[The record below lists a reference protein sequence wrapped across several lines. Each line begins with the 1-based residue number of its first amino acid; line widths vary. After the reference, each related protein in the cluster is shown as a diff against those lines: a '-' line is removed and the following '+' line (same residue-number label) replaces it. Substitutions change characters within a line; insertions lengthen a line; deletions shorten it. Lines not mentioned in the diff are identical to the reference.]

1 MKQDAPIICQLIEE
15 GIKDGSLQTTQPA
28 YCAEVFLILLNYWA
42 NPALFGRN
50 HLETKERMKY
60 LQFVTKQLGLDIID
74 DDFIDTLLG
83 AYT

>member
-1 MKQDAPIICQLIEE
+1 M
-15 GIKDGSLQTTQPA
+15 
-28 YCAEVFLILLNYWA
+28 VLLNYWA
-42 NPALFGRN
+42 NPALFSRN